1 MFRLTD
7 KVVFLTGCGSVGP
20 GWGNG
25 KSIAV
30 LFARQ
35 GARIFGVDINEAA
48 ARETQAIITGEGG
61 TCEVAAG
68 DVTDSAKVALFG
80 WQLRR
85 RDGGDLRQASRD
97 CSVNQTLQNPKIAT
111 IVPESSRRI

>member
-48 ARETQAIITGEGG
+48 ARETQAISSGSRWGADNGYRHCGKWQQTPG
-61 TCEVAAG
+61 CAS
-68 DVTDSAKVALFG
+68 TDN
-80 WQLRR
+80 
-85 RDGGDLRQASRD
+85 QASVLLPRPAFASGGPD
-97 CSVNQTLQNPKIAT
+97 SKKPLD
-111 IVPESSRRI
+111 R

>member
-35 GARIFGVDINEAA
+35 GARIFGVDISESA
-48 ARETQAIITGEGG
+48 ARETQAISSGARWGP
-61 TCEVAAG
+61 
-68 DVTDSAKVALFG
+68 DSGYHLNSQAKKQWGADNG
-80 WQLRR
+80 
-85 RDGGDLRQASRD
+85 
-97 CSVNQTLQNPKIAT
+97 
-111 IVPESSRRI
+111 

>member
-1 MFRLTD
+1 
-7 KVVFLTGCGSVGP
+7 VFLTGCGSVGP

-80 WQLRR
+80 W
-85 RDGGDLRQASRD
+85 
-97 CSVNQTLQNPKIAT
+97 
-111 IVPESSRRI
+111 